1 MTKHFLYAALALA
14 ACATAVSA
22 QPKLDGLTSGPA
34 PTSATGTEPSGQPK
48 MPPETVLADNGIA
61 RVTRADYDLE
71 LTRLPANIR
80 AGFATSEKRVADLI
94 NRLLVTKTLAAQ
106 ADQRGIPKEPE
117 VARRIEAEFERVKA
131 QMMTQRIEQ
140 EAAQRFDADVKR
152 WELRARDVYA
162 LDPKKFEV
170 AEQVSASHILF
181 AFSAHKPDEARK
193 LAAEARAAVLAGKDF
208 NELAREK
215 SEDGSAK
222 QNAGRLGFFG
232 AKQMDPNFEQAAFA
246 LARVGDLS
254 EPVES
259 AYGWHV
265 IRLDGR
271 HPAKRQTFDEAKPAI
286 MADLKQKYVTA
297 ERDRI
302 IDEIRQKAYEVTRM
316 DLVDPMVIRVD
327 YDKVEQLQRDVLQ
340 RLRERERATGA
351 K

>member
-1 MTKHFLYAALALA
+1 MKKRLLLAALLA
-14 ACATAVSA
+14 AGIASPAWA
-22 QPKLDGLTSGPA
+22 QIRLEGGPPGRPQA
-34 PTSATGTEPSGQPK
+34 PAGSEPSGLAAMAPD
-48 MPPETVLADNGIA
+48 TVLADNGIA

-71 LTRLPANIR
+71 LTRLPPNMR
-80 AGFATSEKRVADLI
+80 SGFATSEKRVVDLI

-106 ADQRGIPKEPE
+106 ADARGIPKEPE

-131 QMMTQRIEQ
+131 QMMTQRIELD
-140 EAAQRFDADVKR
+140 AAQRFDADVKR

-162 LDPKKFEV
+162 VDAKRFELP
-170 AEQVSASHILF
+170 EQVSASHILF
-181 AFSAHKPDEARK
+181 AFSAHKPEEARK
-193 LAAEARAAVLAGKDF
+193 LAAEARADVLAGKDF

-232 AKQMDPNFEQAAFA
+232 AKQMDPNFEKAAFA
-246 LARVGDLS
+246 LAKVGDLS

-271 HPAKRQTFDEAKPAI
+271 TPAKRQTFEEAKPAI
-286 MADLKQKYVTA
+286 LADLKQKFVTA
-297 ERDRI
+297 ERERI
-302 IDEIRQKAYEVTRM
+302 VDEIRQKGFEVTRM
-316 DLVDPMVIRVD
+316 DLVEPMVIRVD
-327 YDKVEQLQRDVLQ
+327 YDKVEQLHRDAVQRQ
-340 RLRERERATGA
+340 RERASGA